1 MKKSRVEPFEFAGH
15 KIELGE
21 TLDTRLPL
29 TQTYSGANLTIP
41 VRIMRGAEPGPALF
55 VLGAIHGDEINGAG
69 VVREIILDEAFQLS
83 AGTLLLA
90 PVINAFGYER
100 HSRYLPDRRDLN
112 RHFPGFES
120 GSPASR
126 LAHAVF
132 AEIVSKCDYGVD
144 LHTAAVRRTNFPN
157 VRADLSRPEIE
168 SFAWAFGC
176 ELVVNGKGP
185 KGSLRRTACRAGRP
199 TIILEA
205 GEVWKV
211 EPGVVEVGVRG
222 VRNTL
227 IELGMVEGKL
237 RRPVYQARVDRTRW
251 IRAEF
256 GGLLQFHVAPGAVV
270 AAGQPLAT
278 NTDLLGRERNVLAA
292 PHDGV
297 ILGMSTLP
305 SVTPGDAVCHIA
317 IPTEGIAPIREAL
330 ANVSKKSLHERLRG
344 HLASNVSVSVR
355 EPDAGPEIDA

>member
-205 GEVWKV
+205 GEVWKI
-211 EPGVVEVGVRG
+211 EPRVVEVGVRG
-222 VRNTL
+222 VRNAL
-227 IELGMVEGKL
+227 IHLGMMEGKL
-237 RRPVYQARVDRTRW
+237 ALPAYQARVDKTKW
-251 IRAEF
+251 LRADY
-256 GGLLQFHVAPGAVV
+256 GGILQFHVAPGDVV
-270 AAGQPLAT
+270 EAEQPLAT
-278 NTDLLGRERNVLAA
+278 NSNLLGKERNVLYS
-292 PHDGV
+292 PFDGV
-297 ILGMSTLP
+297 ILGMTTIP
-305 SVTPGDAVCHIA
+305 VVTPGDPVCHVA
-317 IPTEGIAPIREAL
+317 LPADGIAQIRKAL
-330 ANVSKKSLHERLRG
+330 RRGSDQSLHERLRED
-344 HLASNVSVSVR
+344 LATNISVSER
-355 EPDAGPEIDA
+355 LE

>member
-205 GEVWKV
+205 GEVWKI
-211 EPGVVEVGVRG
+211 EPRVVEVGVRG
-222 VRNTL
+222 VRNAL
-227 IELGMVEGKL
+227 IHLGMMEGKPAL
-237 RRPVYQARVDRTRW
+237 PAYQARVDKTKW
-251 IRAEF
+251 LRADY
-256 GGLLQFHVAPGAVV
+256 GGILQFHVAPGDVV
-270 AAGQPLAT
+270 EAEQPLAT
-278 NTDLLGRERNVLAA
+278 NSNLLGKERNVLYS
-292 PHDGV
+292 PFDGV
-297 ILGMSTLP
+297 ILGMTTIP
-305 SVTPGDAVCHIA
+305 VVTPGDPVCHVA
-317 IPTEGIAPIREAL
+317 LPADGIAQIRKAL
-330 ANVSKKSLHERLRG
+330 RRGSDQSLHERLRED
-344 HLASNVSVSVR
+344 LATNISVSER
-355 EPDAGPEIDA
+355 LE